1 MLKFVSIPLKSE
13 THERPKKEK
22 QLHQAFFL
30 LDSSAARK
38 SWLNFEAP
46 PPLSPLQLK
55 LFKEKT
61 PTTITKQTKIEHHDT
76 QTKINSL
83 TLKCE
88 LMYKFSSLLNI

>member
-1 MLKFVSIPLKSE
+1 MLESHDSISK
-13 THERPKKEK
+13 
-22 QLHQAFFL
+22 
-30 LDSSAARK
+30 
-38 SWLNFEAP
+38 P
-46 PPLSPLQLK
+46 PPPPPLQLK

>member
-38 SWLNFEAP
+38 SWLNFEAAP
-46 PPLSPLQLK
+46 PPSTVKAFQGK
-55 LFKEKT
+55 NTNNNNK
-61 PTTITKQTKIEHHDT
+61 TKIEHHDT
-76 QTKINSL
+76 PTKINSL
-83 TLKCE
+83 TPKCE
-88 LMYKFSSLLNI
+88 LM

>member
-46 PPLSPLQLK
+46 PPPSPLY
-55 LFKEKT
+55 
-61 PTTITKQTKIEHHDT
+61 
-76 QTKINSL
+76 S
-83 TLKCE
+83 
-88 LMYKFSSLLNI
+88 

>member
-1 MLKFVSIPLKSE
+1 MHSRNAKICFYPTQEWNTLI
-13 THERPKKEK
+13 TKKEK

-46 PPLSPLQLK
+46 PPTVKAFQGK
-55 LFKEKT
+55 NTNNNNK
-61 PTTITKQTKIEHHDT
+61 TKIEHHDT

-83 TLKCE
+83 TPKC
-88 LMYKFSSLLNI
+88 N